1 MPKPLMVA
9 EYGVM
14 EDAAVPNRKATW
26 YDEMRATV
34 KTGMPLIQGV
44 VAWSTTNVK
53 EGNTYN
59 WNVDSSAMSLAR
71 WKAMGEDPWFRPLG

>member
-26 YDEMRATV
+26 YDEMRA
-34 KTGMPLIQGV
+34 
-44 VAWSTTNVK
+44 
-53 EGNTYN
+53 
-59 WNVDSSAMSLAR
+59 R
-71 WKAMGEDPWFRPLG
+71 